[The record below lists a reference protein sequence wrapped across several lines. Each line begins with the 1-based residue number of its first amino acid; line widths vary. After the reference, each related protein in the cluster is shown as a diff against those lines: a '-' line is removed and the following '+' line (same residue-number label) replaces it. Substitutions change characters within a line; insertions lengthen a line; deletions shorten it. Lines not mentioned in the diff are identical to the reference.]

1 MAAKKMQHGLL
12 TALLL
17 IVLVPV
23 GEGVW
28 LDVPTTGTK
37 CVSEE
42 IQSNV
47 VVLADYIIISED
59 DSFLPTISVK
69 VTSPYGKNLHHMENV
84 TVGEFAFTTQE
95 SGNYMACFTADAKS
109 HGNKNVSIS
118 VDWKTGIAA
127 KDWKTIAKKEKIEG
141 VELEIRKLEAAVEAI
156 HENLVYIRNKYIYIL
171 LSQTLKFCVIKLK
184 SENFC
189 READMRTVSEKT
201 NARVAW
207 YSTMSIGVCI
217 AVSGIQVVYLKQY
230 FQKKKLI

>member
-1 MAAKKMQHGLL
+1 MNTMRNFVSSMKMSAKKMQYGLL

-17 IVLVPV
+17 FILVSV
-23 GEGVW
+23 GEAVW
-28 LDVPTTGTK
+28 LDVPATGMK

-59 DSFLPTISVK
+59 DSLLPTISVK

-127 KDWKTIAKKEKIEG
+127 KDWKNIAKKEKIEG
-141 VELEIRKLEAAVEAI
+141 VELEIRKLEAAVESI
-156 HENLVYIRNKYIYIL
+156 HENLVYIRNK
-171 LSQTLKFCVIKLK
+171 
-184 SENFC
+184 
-189 READMRTVSEKT
+189 EADMRTVSEKT
-201 NARVAW
+201 NSRVAW
-207 YSTMSIGVCI
+207 YSTMSMGICI
-217 AVSGIQVVYLKQY
+217 AVSGVQVVYLKQY